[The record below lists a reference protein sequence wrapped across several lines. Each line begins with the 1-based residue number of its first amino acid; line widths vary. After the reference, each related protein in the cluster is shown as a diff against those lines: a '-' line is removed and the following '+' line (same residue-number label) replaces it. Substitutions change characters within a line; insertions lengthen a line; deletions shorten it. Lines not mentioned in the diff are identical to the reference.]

1 METRT
6 GAVGWT
12 VGLSLLVAAGCG
24 SVRSVTSTV
33 TSLVPGVDKQ
43 AGDKLKVGEKLQL
56 KVSPEVAL
64 MLFRSVAEENGWEVK
79 SVGDQRNIEG
89 AVTGKFF
96 RIETVQF
103 VGGKRVMTGVFFND
117 KDDEDAS
124 HVTLGKPGSEDM
136 YGLPIALADKMRASV
151 ADWRGED
158 ALDVAETDAGLTP
171 LDEALQGEPGQPEA
185 WRAESEAESDAGE
198 GSAGLDDDF
207 GAELGEPDL
216 TSLDDGDSLDLET
229 DAAVE
234 DVELSPEEEE
244 LIEAIDLDP

>member
-1 METRT
+1 MATRT

-33 TSLVPGVDKQ
+33 TSIVPGVDKP

-64 MLFRSVAEENGWEVK
+64 MLFRSVAEENGWAVK

-103 VGGKRVMTGVFFND
+103 VGGRRVMTGVFFGD

-185 WRAESEAESDAGE
+185 WRMESDAGG
-198 GSAGLDDDF
+198 GSARLDDDF

-216 TSLDDGDSLDLET
+216 TSLNDGDSLDLET

>member
-1 METRT
+1 MEIRT
-6 GAVGWT
+6 GAAVWT

-33 TSLVPGVDKQ
+33 TSIVPGVEKQ
-43 AGDKLKVGEKLQL
+43 AGDKLKVGEKLEL

-103 VGGKRVMTGVFFND
+103 VGGRRVMTGVFFSD
-117 KDDEDAS
+117 KTDEDVS
-124 HVTLGKPGSEDM
+124 HVMLGKPGSEDM

-151 ADWRGED
+151 ADWRGD
-158 ALDVAETDAGLTP
+158 DLDVAETDAGLTP
-171 LDEALQGEPGQPEA
+171 LDEALQGEPSQPAA
-185 WRAESEAESDAGE
+185 WRAELEAESDVDE

-207 GAELGEPDL
+207 GAELGETDL
-216 TSLDDGDSLDLET
+216 TSLNDGGSLDLET

-244 LIEAIDLDP
+244 LIEAIDLGP

>member
-1 METRT
+1 MEIRTR
-6 GAVGWT
+6 AVVWT

-33 TSLVPGVDKQ
+33 TSIVPGVEKQ
-43 AGDKLKVGEKLQL
+43 AGDKLKVGEKLEL

-103 VGGKRVMTGVFFND
+103 VGGRRVMTGVFFSD
-117 KDDEDAS
+117 KTDEDVS
-124 HVTLGKPGSEDM
+124 HVMLGKPGSEDM

-151 ADWRGED
+151 ADWRGD
-158 ALDVAETDAGLTP
+158 DLDVAETDTGLTP
-171 LDEALQGEPGQPEA
+171 LDEALQGEPSQPAA
-185 WRAESEAESDAGE
+185 WRAELEAESE
-198 GSAGLDDDF
+198 RGSAGLDDDF
-207 GAELGEPDL
+207 GAELGETDL
-216 TSLDDGDSLDLET
+216 TSLNDGGSLDLET

>member
-1 METRT
+1 METGTRV
-6 GAVGWT
+6 AVWA
-12 VGLSLLVAAGCG
+12 VGLSLLVVAGCG

-33 TSLVPGVDKQ
+33 TSIVPGVEKK

-56 KVSPEVAL
+56 KVSPEIAL

-103 VGGKRVMTGVFFND
+103 VGGRRVMTGVFFSD
-117 KDDEDAS
+117 KADEDVS

-136 YGLPIALADKMRASV
+136 YGLPIALADKMRAAV
-151 ADWRGED
+151 AEWTGED
-158 ALDVAETDAGLTP
+158 ALDVAETDSELTP
-171 LDEALQGEPGQPEA
+171 LDEALQGEPSRPEA
-185 WRAESEAESDAGE
+185 WRAELEAESDE
-198 GSAGLDDDF
+198 ISPGLDDDF
-207 GAELGEPDL
+207 GAELGESDL
-216 TSLDDGDSLDLET
+216 TSLDDGLDPEVSS
-229 DAAVE
+229 AVE

-244 LIEAIDLDP
+244 LIKAIDLGP

>member
-1 METRT
+1 MATRT
-6 GAVGWT
+6 GTVGWT

-33 TSLVPGVDKQ
+33 TSIVPGVEKP

-158 ALDVAETDAGLTP
+158 DLDVAETDAGLTP

-185 WRAESEAESDAGE
+185 WRAESDAGE

-216 TSLDDGDSLDLET
+216 TSLNDGDSLDLET
-229 DAAVE
+229 DVAVE

>member
-33 TSLVPGVDKQ
+33 TSIVPGVDKQ
-43 AGDKLKVGEKLQL
+43 AEDKLKVGEKLQL

-117 KDDEDAS
+117 KADEDGS

-136 YGLPIALADKMRASV
+136 YGLPIALADKMRAAV

-158 ALDVAETDAGLTP
+158 DLDVAETDAGLTP

-185 WRAESEAESDAGE
+185 WRAEGKAESDG

-216 TSLDDGDSLDLET
+216 TSLNDGDSLDLET
-229 DAAVE
+229 DAAAG

>member
-6 GAVGWT
+6 RAAVWT

-33 TSLVPGVDKQ
+33 TSIVPGVEKQ
-43 AGDKLKVGEKLQL
+43 AGDKLKVGEKLEL
-56 KVSPEVAL
+56 KVPPEVAL

-103 VGGKRVMTGVFFND
+103 VGGRRVMTGVFFSD
-117 KDDEDAS
+117 KTDEDVS
-124 HVTLGKPGSEDM
+124 HVMLGKPGSEDM

-151 ADWRGED
+151 ADWRGD
-158 ALDVAETDAGLTP
+158 DLDVAETDAGLTP
-171 LDEALQGEPGQPEA
+171 LDEALQGESSQPEA
-185 WRAESEAESDAGE
+185 WRAELEAESDVDE

-207 GAELGEPDL
+207 GAELGETDL
-216 TSLDDGDSLDLET
+216 TSLNDGGSLDLET

-244 LIEAIDLDP
+244 LIEAIDLGP

>member
-12 VGLSLLVAAGCG
+12 VGLCLLVAAGCG

-33 TSLVPGVDKQ
+33 TSIVPGVDKP
-43 AGDKLKVGEKLQL
+43 AGDKLEVGEKLEL

-158 ALDVAETDAGLTP
+158 DLDVAETDAGLTP
-171 LDEALQGEPGQPEA
+171 LDEALQGEPGQPEV
-185 WRAESEAESDAGE
+185 WRAESDAGE